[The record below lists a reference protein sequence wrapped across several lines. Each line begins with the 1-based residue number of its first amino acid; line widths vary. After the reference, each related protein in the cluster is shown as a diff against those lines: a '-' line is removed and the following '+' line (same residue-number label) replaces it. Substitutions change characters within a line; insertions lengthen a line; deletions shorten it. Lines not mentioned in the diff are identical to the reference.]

1 MWFMLKQFKMGSLPL
16 RILWRIAMVIFLT
29 NVLLVKLS
37 CFDYIWWIK
46 ASPSQFMMWYERW
59 GLVMWGIKSLVILYL
74 FLSTLLLGVFFL
86 QQMAAFVKSHSNIFN
101 SIFVMTT
108 YFLAS
113 IAFGEIHPFTMV
125 PMYQRIRQH
134 MELFYLEDEKG
145 KVIPLVSVGIISS
158 AFINKHFDTFLNAE
172 HLNMNQVLADSAILR
187 RAGSYVF
194 HRSVSID
201 KLVESGHQSA
211 KMVILHCTVESV
223 DCQRI
228 VIHEY
233 IK

>member
-1 MWFMLKQFKMGSLPL
+1 MLKQFKMGSLPL

-113 IAFGEIHPFTMV
+113 ININNPALGEIL
-125 PMYQRIRQH
+125 RIRRRGQ
-134 MELFYLEDEKG
+134 
-145 KVIPLVSVGIISS
+145 
-158 AFINKHFDTFLNAE
+158 
-172 HLNMNQVLADSAILR
+172 ILR
-187 RAGSYVF
+187 ATDNTAPPCR
-194 HRSVSID
+194 
-201 KLVESGHQSA
+201 
-211 KMVILHCTVESV
+211 
-223 DCQRI
+223 
-228 VIHEY
+228 
-233 IK
+233 